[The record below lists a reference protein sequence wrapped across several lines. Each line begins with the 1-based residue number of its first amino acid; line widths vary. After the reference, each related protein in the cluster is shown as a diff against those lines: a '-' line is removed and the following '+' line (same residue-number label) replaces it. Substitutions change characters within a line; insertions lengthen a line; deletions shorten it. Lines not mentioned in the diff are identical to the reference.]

1 MSLAIFDLDNTL
13 IGGDSDYLWGEF
25 LCDEG
30 IISDR
35 QSFEKKNDYF
45 YQQYELGLLDIYAW
59 AEFSFEI
66 LSHYSIN
73 ELEAFHVKFM
83 AQKIE
88 PIFLEKAQDCI
99 NSHKK
104 NGDTVLVITASNT
117 FVTAPIVKRY
127 GINHLLA
134 TEPEIVS
141 GRYTGKVSGIPCFK
155 SGKIE
160 NLMPWLERNGESLKD
175 STFYSDSHNDLPL
188 LELVDNPVAVNAD
201 KILAKIAQTNGWD
214 ILNWRYEQRQDKLQT

>member
-45 YQQYELGLLDIYAW
+45 YQQYELGSLDIYAW

-66 LSHYSIN
+66 LTHYSIN

-88 PIFLEKAQDCI
+88 PIFLKKAQDCI
-99 NSHKK
+99 NNHKG

-141 GRYTGKVSGIPCFK
+141 GRYTGKVKGIPCFK

-188 LELVDNPVAVNAD
+188 LEMVDNPVVVNAD
-201 KILAKIAQTNGWD
+201 KILAKIAQTKGWD
-214 ILNWRYEQRQDKLQT
+214 ILNWR

>member
-175 STFYSDSHNDLPL
+175 STFYCDSNNDIPL
-188 LELVDNPVAVNAD
+188 LELVENAVVVNAD
-201 KILAKIAQTNGWD
+201 AKLTLMARKKGWQIVD
-214 ILNWRYEQRQDKLQT
+214 WR

>member
-45 YQQYELGLLDIYAW
+45 YQQYELGSLDIYAW

-73 ELEAFHVKFM
+73 ELEAFHLKFM

-88 PIFLEKAQDCI
+88 PILLEKAQDCI
-99 NSHKK
+99 NSHKE

-127 GINHLLA
+127 GINHLIA

-175 STFYSDSHNDLPL
+175 STFYSDSHNDILL
-188 LELVDNPVAVNAD
+188 LELVENAVVVNAD
-201 KILAKIAQTNGWD
+201 AKLTLIARKKGWKIVD
-214 ILNWRYEQRQDKLQT
+214 WR

>member
-30 IISDR
+30 IISDC

-45 YQQYELGLLDIYAW
+45 YKQYELGSLDIYAW

-66 LSHYSIN
+66 LTQYSIN
-73 ELEAFHVKFM
+73 ELEAFHLKFM
-83 AQKIE
+83 TQKIE

-99 NSHKK
+99 NSHKE

-117 FVTAPIVKRY
+117 FVTAPIIKRY

-160 NLMPWLERNGESLKD
+160 NLIPWLDRNGESLKD

-201 KILAKIAQTNGWD
+201 KILAKIAQIKGWD
-214 ILNWRYEQRQDKLQT
+214 ILNWR

>member
-1 MSLAIFDLDNTL
+1 MSLVIFDLDNTL

-45 YQQYELGLLDIYAW
+45 YQQYELGSLDIYAW

-66 LSHYSIN
+66 LSHYSID
-73 ELEAFHVKFM
+73 ELEAFHLKFM

-88 PIFLEKAQDCI
+88 PIFLKKAQDCI
-99 NSHKK
+99 NSHKE

-127 GINHLLA
+127 GINHLIA

-175 STFYSDSHNDLPL
+175 STFYSDSHNDILL
-188 LELVDNPVAVNAD
+188 LELVENAVVVNAD
-201 KILAKIAQTNGWD
+201 AKLTLMARKKGWKIVD
-214 ILNWRYEQRQDKLQT
+214 WR

>member
-45 YQQYELGLLDIYAW
+45 YQQYELGSLDIYAW

-73 ELEAFHVKFM
+73 ELEAFHHKFM

-99 NSHKK
+99 NSHKR

-117 FVTAPIVKRY
+117 FITAPIVKRY

-160 NLMPWLERNGESLKD
+160 NLMPWLKRNSESLKD

-201 KILAKIAQTNGWD
+201 KILAKIAQTKGWD
-214 ILNWRYEQRQDKLQT
+214 ILNWR